1 MTAVDLSFLFSF
13 PKGISA
19 RCRAVHGPNLHYMP
33 PLLVALLVLFL
44 LSCCCCCCCFRK
56 QPLRYNSVGA
66 RIDGLTPPGDYPAAE
81 THYVIAESTGI
92 VKPVQGQAVPM
103 GTPV

>member
-1 MTAVDLSFLFSF
+1 MNTEFIGFLAQVSDFT
-13 PKGISA
+13 
-19 RCRAVHGPNLHYMP
+19 V
-33 PLLVALLVLFL
+33 L

-92 VKPVQGQAVPM
+92 VQPVQGQAVPM

>member
-1 MTAVDLSFLFSF
+1 MPAQLKQFFL
-13 PKGISA
+13 A
-19 RCRAVHGPNLHYMP
+19 ELYTHGPNLHYMP

>member
-1 MTAVDLSFLFSF
+1 MFLFVSRF
-13 PKGISA
+13 RSA
-19 RCRAVHGPNLHYMP
+19 RADPSSLHAAVPGGSARP
-33 PLLVALLVLFL
+33 FL
-44 LSCCCCCCCFRK
+44 LSCCCCCCFRK

-66 RIDGLTPPGDYPAAE
+66 RIDGLTPPSDYPAAE